1 MYTMTNKKAK
11 LALVAISL
19 STISALFA
27 GSAQAVTYG
36 EEVTNAKITHPWVA
50 SIWED
55 DDGDGLYGQICS
67 GSLISA
73 DLVLTA
79 AHCVLD
85 ADGDYAVQL
94 RADTLFLDGE
104 LLSVSAVWS
113 SPRYD
118 DRSFQNDIGL
128 ILLSEPVLDVVPAKL
143 ATKRQSKA
151 VNSLTRFT
159 LYGWG
164 VDQNE
169 TSAEFLRTARI
180 QRQTK
185 AAVRA
190 FSARQFNQKTTIAAG
205 RFLSA
210 ERVYSGACNGD
221 SGGPLVG
228 LIRGVE
234 TVVGITSYGAESC
247 RAKVPSVFTNV
258 SYYERDIKKG
268 EQVLRARAALTN

>member
-55 DDGDGLYGQICS
+55 DDGDALYGQICS

-118 DRSFQNDIGL
+118 NRSFQNDIGL

-169 TSAEFLRTARI
+169 TSAEFLRTTRI

-190 FSARQFNQKTTIAAG
+190 FSASQFNQKTTIAAG